1 MEYTKWDNLNHKFN
15 IGELR
20 AAAESGDADA
30 QYELGFCYMSG
41 LGVEEDAAQAAAWY
55 GKAAEQGNA
64 HAQCSLGN
72 FYKEGYGLEQ
82 DEAMAVR

>member
-30 QYELGFCYMSG
+30 QYELGFCYICLLYTSPSPR
-41 LGVEEDAAQAAAWY
+41 DA
-55 GKAAEQGNA
+55 
-64 HAQCSLGN
+64 
-72 FYKEGYGLEQ
+72 
-82 DEAMAVR
+82 